1 MTLIS
6 ISLLFSPYI
15 FLVSSICGTRHSTIQ
30 FPFISF
36 VFCLPSI
43 GLSSSLFLFVGFS
56 IIIPK
61 LKDLVPVLVN
71 CFQDFI
77 PAVQTGSH
85 LDVQSYDCMLL
96 ILHSIKHAVQF
107 FVYMTDEGMSES
119 RPSHGEL
126 DVAML
131 GGTIS
136 IMLMKKLLVLFPL
149 SMRNQLSE
157 KVNNK

>member
-1 MTLIS
+1 MTLLYN
-6 ISLLFSPYI
+6 SLLFGASIFVSKFNVGQTFDNPVPCYYI
-15 FLVSSICGTRHSTIQ
+15 SVL
-30 FPFISF
+30 
-36 VFCLPSI
+36 LPSV

-77 PAVQTGSH
+77 PTVQTGSH
-85 LDVQSYDCMLL
+85 LDVQSYDCMLSV
-96 ILHSIKHAVQF
+96 LHSINHAVRF
-107 FVYMTDEGMSES
+107 FVYMIDEGMSES
-119 RPSHGEL
+119 RPSHGEP

-136 IMLMKKLLVLFPL
+136 MTVMKKLLVLFPL
-149 SMRNQLSE
+149 NTRNQLSE
-157 KVNNK
+157 KVNH